1 MAWKNLNPDMTVDER
16 SKFLSKHKLYYDCYE
31 AISPNI
37 QCLRR
42 RNCKISPA
50 KHAADLHGCKKYDSK
65 SDDDTEKTVKNN
77 CVNTKDLQCESFG
90 PAEVLSMCVV
100 PVKILH
106 NNSEKEMITFA

>member
-1 MAWKNLNPDMTVDER
+1 MR
-16 SKFLSKHKLYYDCYE
+16 E
-31 AISPNI
+31 ASSCPNRNFIMIAMKQSHQNI